1 MRSAHLVLILGAL
14 GCSEPT
20 ANTQRSAIAIVPG
33 QQRQSYFYSINP
45 VDHTVY
51 VAFTSLRHENGERIP
66 AFMRRMFASAD
77 SAGAE
82 RLVIDVSSLTGSDAR
97 LLVPLIKGVATR
109 DHFRHV
115 GALYVIV
122 GPNSYSPWQNAATLL
137 QQYANPIVVESS

>member
-1 MRSAHLVLILGAL
+1 MRSAQIILILGAL
-14 GCSEPT
+14 SCSEPT
-20 ANTQRSAIAIVPG
+20 ANTQRSAIAIVPA

-45 VDHTVY
+45 VDRTVY
-51 VAFTSLRHENGERIP
+51 VAFTSLRRENGERIP

-122 GPNSYSPWQNAATLL
+122 GPNSYSPWQNAAALL
-137 QQYANPIVVESS
+137 QQYANPIVVEGS

>member
-1 MRSAHLVLILGAL
+1 MRSAQIILILGAL
-14 GCSEPT
+14 SCSEPT
-20 ANTQRSAIAIVPG
+20 ATTQRSAIAIVPG
-33 QQRQSYFYSINP
+33 QQRPSYFYSINP
-45 VDHTVY
+45 VDRTVY
-51 VAFTSLRHENGERIP
+51 VAFTSLRRENGERIP